1 MNIEQRILKCVIR
14 TNWILF
20 ILLTGGGF
28 LFLTQSFALGI
39 FFGGIIVTV
48 NFHLLARSLKKAL
61 IRPELNSHKTALV
74 KFFVRFIISG
84 LIIFVLIAKHVV
96 HPLGLFIGLSL
107 VVLSIFIATICE
119 LKTYILKEAT

>member
-1 MNIEQRILKCVIR
+1 M
-14 TNWILF
+14 
-20 ILLTGGGF
+20 LLTGGGF
-28 LFLTQSFALGI
+28 LFFKLSFALGI
-39 FFGGIIVTV
+39 FFGGIIVSV

-61 IRPELNSHKTALV
+61 TRPELNSHKTALV
-74 KFFVRFIISG
+74 KFSVRFIISG
-84 LIIFVLIAKHVV
+84 LIIFVLIAKQVV

>member
-1 MNIEQRILKCVIR
+1 MNIQQRILKCVIR

-20 ILLTGGGF
+20 LLLTGGGF
-28 LFLTQSFALGI
+28 LFFAQSFALGI

-48 NFHLLARSLKKAL
+48 NFHLLALSLKKAL
-61 IRPELNSHKTALV
+61 THPELNSHKVALV
-74 KFFVRFIISG
+74 KFYVRFIISG

-107 VVLSIFIATICE
+107 VVLSIFFATMCE
-119 LKTYILKEAT
+119 LKTYILEEAT